1 MTKRIVLLQALASTP
16 ADIQRLI
23 RQLDAPAAEW
33 KVSAEAWSSADVV
46 SHLTDVEQAYLVR
59 LQRVLAE
66 EEPAVPYIHPNAPS
80 RAPGTSLSQL
90 VEYFIRARETTL
102 ELLRRLT
109 PGEWQRT
116 AIHETK
122 GRMSLRFLVQDLVD
136 HDIEHTNQLVE
147 IIQAWRVISHDAPQS
162 SMSS

>member
-23 RQLDAPAAEW
+23 RQLDAQAADW
-33 KVSAEAWSSADVV
+33 KVSAEAWSPADVV
-46 SHLTDVEQAYLVR
+46 SHLTDVERAYLVR

-80 RAPGTSLSQL
+80 REPGTSLSQL
-90 VEYFIRARETTL
+90 GENFIQARETTM
-102 ELLRRLT
+102 EFLRRLT

-122 GRMSLRFLVQDLVD
+122 GRMSLRFLVQDLVA

-147 IIQAWRVISHDAPQS
+147 AIQAWRVTTHEAPTS
-162 SMSS
+162 SMPS